1 MSPPSPLLA
10 WAARPLYWLL
20 IAAALWLL
28 LRGHNEPGGGFIA
41 GLVAVAASSL
51 LALTLNVAAARRW
64 QPLAPLPLAML
75 GVGLAAVAGLPG
87 VLGGHTFLTHLWL
100 ETTALST
107 VLIFD
112 LGVLCAVWGA
122 LTGFIYPLLEGQPM
136 DGQAQANH
144 SLIDQAPVGQREEA
158 P

>member
-51 LALTLNVAAARRW
+51 LALTLDVAAARRW
-64 QPLAPLPLAML
+64 QPLSPLPLAML

-87 VLGGHTFLTHLWL
+87 VLGGQPFLTHLWL

-122 LTGFIYPLLEGQPM
+122 LTGFLYPLLEGQPM
-136 DGQAQANH
+136 DGQAQDIH
-144 SLIDQAPVGQREEA
+144 SLIDQPPVGQREEA